1 MWKERQKKEKKER
14 GQNPYKYV
22 SQFKQNSHMI
32 WRPGELLIELNILM
46 PYYAEDLRAYK
57 KNMRNH
63 QELDHVYPH
72 A

>member
-1 MWKERQKKEKKER
+1 MWKERQKNEKKER

-32 WRPGELLIELNILM
+32 WRPGELLMELNILM

-57 KNMRNH
+57 
-63 QELDHVYPH
+63 
-72 A
+72 